1 MRNSKLTPVILL
13 LPLMAV
19 TLTVIIACVNVLLQS
34 LGYVPA
40 FGLTKITLGY
50 YREVFKRPEFLSA
63 VWVSLRIAFVSA
75 LLAAALGTLL
85 CAALVKRRA
94 GGGMLYTV
102 RFPILVPHTVVALF
116 IMTLLG
122 QTGIVARAAYGLGLI
137 SDYTKFPQIL
147 FTPGYGGAI
156 AGYLWKEI
164 PFVAYYTLA
173 LMASVSDTLGE
184 AAENLG
190 ASPLRS
196 FFSVT
201 LPMSLPAV
209 SKAALIIFIYAFG
222 GYELPALLGS
232 TLPKALP
239 VQAYITYCSPDL
251 LQRPLAMA
259 MFGVILMLS
268 VLMAALYSLGIR
280 RLIKRLGGEA

>member
-1 MRNSKLTPVILL
+1 MPHRWPVVYQRVQMRNSKLTPVILL

-34 LGYVPA
+34 IGYVPA

-50 YREVFKRPEFLSA
+50 YREVFQTAGISQRTMGEPEN
-63 VWVSLRIAFVSA
+63 SLCFD
-75 LLAAALGTLL
+75 AAGGGAWGTLL
-85 CAALVKRRA
+85 CTALVKRRA

-173 LMASVSDTLGE
+173 LMASVSRYVLGRRRKTL
-184 AAENLG
+184 AH
-190 ASPLRS
+190 
-196 FFSVT
+196 
-201 LPMSLPAV
+201 
-209 SKAALIIFIYAFG
+209 
-222 GYELPALLGS
+222 
-232 TLPKALP
+232 
-239 VQAYITYCSPDL
+239 
-251 LQRPLAMA
+251 RP
-259 MFGVILMLS
+259 
-268 VLMAALYSLGIR
+268 
-280 RLIKRLGGEA
+280 

>member
-34 LGYVPA
+34 IGYVPA

-63 VWVSLRIAFVSA
+63 LWVSLRIAFVST
-75 LLAAALGTLL
+75 LLAAALG
-85 CAALVKRRA
+85 KRRA

-173 LMASVSDTLGE
+173 LMASVSNTLGE

-239 VQAYITYCSPDL
+239 VQAYITYLSPDL

-268 VLMAALYSLGIR
+268 VLMAALYSIGIR

>member
-1 MRNSKLTPVILL
+1 MVRVLHAGDFHLDSAFGALTPDQARQRRAESRGSVQRLVDWANDHDIQLMLL
-13 LPLMAV
+13 AGDLFDGAAIGGA
-19 TLTVIIACVNVLLQS
+19 TA
-34 LGYVPA
+34 
-40 FGLTKITLGY
+40 
-50 YREVFKRPEFLSA
+50 R
-63 VWVSLRIAFVSA
+63 

-85 CAALVKRRA
+85 CTALVKRRA

-173 LMASVSDTLGE
+173 LMASVSNTLGE

-209 SKAALIIFIYAFG
+209 SKAALIIFIYACG

-239 VQAYITYCSPDL
+239 VQAYITYLSPDL

-268 VLMAALYSLGIR
+268 VLMAALYSNGIR
-280 RLIKRLGGEA
+280 RSIKRLGREA

>member
-34 LGYVPA
+34 IGYVPA

-63 VWVSLRIAFVSA
+63 LWVSLRIAFVST
-75 LLAAALGTLL
+75 LLA
-85 CAALVKRRA
+85 AALVKRRA

-173 LMASVSDTLGE
+173 LMASVSNTLGE

-209 SKAALIIFIYAFG
+209 SKAAFIIFIYAFG

-239 VQAYITYCSPDL
+239 VQAYITYLSPDL

-268 VLMAALYSLGIR
+268 VLMAALYSIGIR

>member
-34 LGYVPA
+34 IGYVPA
-40 FGLTKITLGY
+40 FGLTKITLGLQ
-50 YREVFKRPEFLSA
+50 EVFKRPEFLSA
-63 VWVSLRIAFVSA
+63 LWVSLRIAFVST

-94 GGGMLYTV
+94 GGGMLYGT
-102 RFPILVPHTVVALF
+102 LPHTGAPHGGCAVHHDAA
-116 IMTLLG
+116 G
-122 QTGIVARAAYGLGLI
+122 PDWYCRPCGIRPGLI

-173 LMASVSDTLGE
+173 LMASVSNTLRG
-184 AAENLG
+184 G
-190 ASPLRS
+190 GKPWRI
-196 FFSVT
+196 
-201 LPMSLPAV
+201 
-209 SKAALIIFIYAFG
+209 AL
-222 GYELPALLGS
+222 
-232 TLPKALP
+232 
-239 VQAYITYCSPDL
+239 
-251 LQRPLAMA
+251 
-259 MFGVILMLS
+259 
-268 VLMAALYSLGIR
+268 
-280 RLIKRLGGEA
+280 

>member
-1 MRNSKLTPVILL
+1 
-13 LPLMAV
+13 
-19 TLTVIIACVNVLLQS
+19 
-34 LGYVPA
+34 
-40 FGLTKITLGY
+40 
-50 YREVFKRPEFLSA
+50 
-63 VWVSLRIAFVSA
+63 
-75 LLAAALGTLL
+75 
-85 CAALVKRRA
+85 
-94 GGGMLYTV
+94 
-102 RFPILVPHTVVALF
+102 
-116 IMTLLG
+116 
-122 QTGIVARAAYGLGLI
+122 
-137 SDYTKFPQIL
+137 
-147 FTPGYGGAI
+147 
-156 AGYLWKEI
+156 
-164 PFVAYYTLA
+164 
-173 LMASVSDTLGE
+173 MASVSNTLGE

-239 VQAYITYCSPDL
+239 VQAYITYLSPDL

-268 VLMAALYSLGIR
+268 VLMAALYSIGIR

>member
-19 TLTVIIACVNVLLQS
+19 TLTVILACVNVLLQS

-40 FGLTKITLGY
+40 FGLTKITLEY

-63 VWVSLRIAFVSA
+63 LWVSLRIAFVSA
-75 LLAAALGTLL
+75 LLAAVMGTLL

-94 GGGMLYTV
+94 GSGMLYTV

-116 IMTLLG
+116 VMTLLG
-122 QTGIVARAAYGLGLI
+122 QTGIVARAAYGLGLMA
-137 SDYTKFPQIL
+137 DYSQFPQLL
-147 FTPGYGGAI
+147 FTPDYGGAI

-209 SKAALIIFIYAFG
+209 SKAALIIFIYTFG

-239 VQAYITYCSPDL
+239 VQAYITYLSPDL

-268 VLMAALYSLGIR
+268 VLMAALYSIGIR

>member
-34 LGYVPA
+34 IGYVPA

-63 VWVSLRIAFVSA
+63 LWVSLRIAFVST
-75 LLAAALGTLL
+75 LLA
-85 CAALVKRRA
+85 AALVKRRA

-173 LMASVSDTLGE
+173 LMASVSNTLGE

-209 SKAALIIFIYAFG
+209 SKASLIIFIYAFG

-239 VQAYITYCSPDL
+239 VQAYITYLSPDL

-268 VLMAALYSLGIR
+268 VLMAALYSIGIR

>member
-19 TLTVIIACVNVLLQS
+19 TLTVIIACANVLLQS
-34 LGYVPA
+34 IGYVPA

-63 VWVSLRIAFVSA
+63 LWVSLRIAFVSM
-75 LLAAALGTLL
+75 LLA
-85 CAALVKRRA
+85 AALVKRRA

-173 LMASVSDTLGE
+173 LMASVSNTLGE

-239 VQAYITYCSPDL
+239 VQAYITYLSPDL

-268 VLMAALYSLGIR
+268 VLMAALYSIGIR

>member
-34 LGYVPA
+34 IGYVPA

-63 VWVSLRIAFVSA
+63 LWVSLRIAFVST
-75 LLAAALGTLL
+75 LLAAALG
-85 CAALVKRRA
+85 KRRA

-122 QTGIVARAAYGLGLI
+122 QTGIVARVAYGLGLI

-173 LMASVSDTLGE
+173 LMASVSNTLGE

-239 VQAYITYCSPDL
+239 VQAYITYLSPDL

-268 VLMAALYSLGIR
+268 VLMAALYSIGIR

>member
-1 MRNSKLTPVILL
+1 
-13 LPLMAV
+13 
-19 TLTVIIACVNVLLQS
+19 
-34 LGYVPA
+34 
-40 FGLTKITLGY
+40 
-50 YREVFKRPEFLSA
+50 
-63 VWVSLRIAFVSA
+63 
-75 LLAAALGTLL
+75 
-85 CAALVKRRA
+85 
-94 GGGMLYTV
+94 MLYTV
-102 RFPILVPHTVVALF
+102 RFPILVPHTVVVLF

-156 AGYLWKEI
+156 AGYLWKEM
-164 PFVAYYTLA
+164 PFVVYYTLA
-173 LMASVSDTLGE
+173 LMASVSNTLGE

-232 TLPKALP
+232 TLPNALP
-239 VQAYITYCSPDL
+239 VQAYITYLSPDL

-259 MFGVILMLS
+259 TFGVILMLS
-268 VLMAALYSLGIR
+268 VLMAALYSIGIR

>member
-1 MRNSKLTPVILL
+1 M
-13 LPLMAV
+13 
-19 TLTVIIACVNVLLQS
+19 
-34 LGYVPA
+34 
-40 FGLTKITLGY
+40 
-50 YREVFKRPEFLSA
+50 FKRPEFLSA
-63 VWVSLRIAFVSA
+63 LWVSLRIAFVST

-102 RFPILVPHTVVALF
+102 RFPILVPHTVVALL

-137 SDYTKFPQIL
+137 SDYTKFPPIL

-173 LMASVSDTLGE
+173 LMASVSNTLGE

-196 FFSVT
+196 FFSVA

-222 GYELPALLGS
+222 GYELPALLDS

-239 VQAYITYCSPDL
+239 VQAYITYLSPDL

-268 VLMAALYSLGIR
+268 VLMAALYSIGIR

>member
-1 MRNSKLTPVILL
+1 M
-13 LPLMAV
+13 
-19 TLTVIIACVNVLLQS
+19 
-34 LGYVPA
+34 
-40 FGLTKITLGY
+40 
-50 YREVFKRPEFLSA
+50 FKRPEFLSA
-63 VWVSLRIAFVSA
+63 LWVSLRIAFVST

-173 LMASVSDTLGE
+173 LMASVSNTLGE

-239 VQAYITYCSPDL
+239 VQAYITYLSPDL

-268 VLMAALYSLGIR
+268 VLMAALYSIGIR

>member
-1 MRNSKLTPVILL
+1 MGEPENSLCFDAAGGGAGHA
-13 LPLMAV
+13 AV
-19 TLTVIIACVNVLLQS
+19 RGAGEAQ
-34 LGYVPA
+34 G
-40 FGLTKITLGY
+40 
-50 YREVFKRPEFLSA
+50 
-63 VWVSLRIAFVSA
+63 
-75 LLAAALGTLL
+75 
-85 CAALVKRRA
+85 

-102 RFPILVPHTVVALF
+102 RFPILVPHTVVVLF

-137 SDYTKFPQIL
+137 SDYTKFPPIL

-173 LMASVSDTLGE
+173 LMASVSNTLGE

-222 GYELPALLGS
+222 GYELPALLDS

-239 VQAYITYCSPDL
+239 VQAYITYLSPDL

>member
-34 LGYVPA
+34 FGYVPA

-156 AGYLWKEI
+156 AAYLWKEI

-173 LMASVSDTLGE
+173 LMA
-184 AAENLG
+184 
-190 ASPLRS
+190 
-196 FFSVT
+196 
-201 LPMSLPAV
+201 
-209 SKAALIIFIYAFG
+209 
-222 GYELPALLGS
+222 
-232 TLPKALP
+232 
-239 VQAYITYCSPDL
+239 
-251 LQRPLAMA
+251 
-259 MFGVILMLS
+259 
-268 VLMAALYSLGIR
+268 
-280 RLIKRLGGEA
+280 

>member
-34 LGYVPA
+34 IGYVPA

-63 VWVSLRIAFVSA
+63 LWVSLRIAFVST

-102 RFPILVPHTVVALF
+102 RFP
-116 IMTLLG
+116 MTLLG

-173 LMASVSDTLGE
+173 LMASVSNTLGE

-209 SKAALIIFIYAFG
+209 SKAALIIFIYAFD

-239 VQAYITYCSPDL
+239 VQAYITYLSPDL

-268 VLMAALYSLGIR
+268 VLMAALYSIGIR